1 MFYNYA
7 QFKKATKT
15 LHEEMRS
22 KEFKLS
28 EVRLRLV
35 QTMGFNSVQAYE
47 ASFDREVSKTITV
60 VSMEPQQNISKKDFV
75 DNDEGHKQAIA
86 YFTELMLSIEP
97 DMDESEIECYIDDGY
112 YHNGRSE
119 YSFYIVHTK
128 D

>member
-15 LHEEMRS
+15 LLEEMRS

-28 EVRLRLV
+28 ELRLRLA

-47 ASFDREVSKTITV
+47 ASFNREVTKTITV

-75 DNDEGHKQAIA
+75 DNHEGYKKAVA
-86 YFTELMLSIEP
+86 YFTELILSIEP
-97 DMDESEIECYIDDGY
+97 AMDEIEIECYIDDGY

-119 YSFYIVHTK
+119 YSFYIVHNH